1 MVKLFRKLVA
11 AVLTGVMVLGASA
24 DVLAS
29 EPGGKVTVTVLQT
42 SDLHGMVNP
51 FDYASNAQTQ
61 SSLAHVATIVENERK
76 TDPDLLLIDTG
87 DSLQANYIQEFRN
100 DVPHP
105 MIAALNYL
113 QYDAWVLGNHEFN
126 FEFSSLEKAISEF
139 DGVTLAGNI
148 YKADGSRYQS
158 AYQIFDVKGVKVAI
172 FGIDAPHIPQWEKS
186 DPTHYNNMKFTDPID
201 ETGKI
206 LNELEGK
213 ADIVIGAIHYG
224 LGVNTAAPAWN
235 RSPLSMLTVWMHSSS
250 GTRMRQWKK
259 RLPGFRC
266 WNPPITASMS
276 VSWYLRWKIKMESG
290 S

>member
-224 LGVNTAAPAWN
+224 LEGEYGSAGVEAVSYTH
-235 RSPLSMLTVWMHSSS
+235 LFVYIMLPITGPPISTTKSSS
-250 GTRMRQWKK
+250 GRKSAWPRMTCAR
-259 RLPGFRC
+259 
-266 WNPPITASMS
+266 
-276 VSWYLRWKIKMESG
+276 
-290 S
+290 

>member
-126 FEFSSLEKAISEF
+126 FEFSSLEKAT
-139 DGVTLAGNI
+139 V
-148 YKADGSRYQS
+148 
-158 AYQIFDVKGVKVAI
+158 
-172 FGIDAPHIPQWEKS
+172 P
-186 DPTHYNNMKFTDPID
+186 
-201 ETGKI
+201 
-206 LNELEGK
+206 
-213 ADIVIGAIHYG
+213 
-224 LGVNTAAPAWN
+224 N
-235 RSPLSMLTVWMHSSS
+235 R
-250 GTRMRQWKK
+250 
-259 RLPGFRC
+259 
-266 WNPPITASMS
+266 
-276 VSWYLRWKIKMESG
+276 
-290 S
+290 